1 MARKQTPTLTETEL
15 KIMKII
21 WGQVSASVN
30 DVLDAWTDRPTP
42 AYNTVL
48 TIMRILERK
57 GYLKHVKKGRAFVYQ
72 PVINQTSA
80 RQKAVSQMVKSFF
93 DGSPELLVLS
103 LMQDSQLSPEDI
115 NRIEKM
121 LEEKER
127 EG

>member
-1 MARKQTPTLTETEL
+1 
-15 KIMKII
+15 MKII

-30 DVLDAWTDRPTP
+30 DVLDAWTDLPTP